1 MKTVKVK
8 APWFDAKGLHKI
20 GDVLNVETA
29 AFNPHFMEEVEEKA
43 KVAPVD
49 VEPEKVDVEP
59 EKPAKT
65 TKTTKKTTKKG

>member
-8 APWFDAKGLHKI
+8 APWLDAKGLHKI
-20 GDVLNVETA
+20 GDILNVETA
-29 AFNPHFMEEVEEKA
+29 AFNPLHMEEVEQKA

-49 VEPEKVDVEP
+49 AEP

-65 TKTTKKTTKKG
+65 TKKTTKKG

>member
-8 APWFDAKGLHKI
+8 APWLDAKGLHKI
-20 GDVLNVETA
+20 GEVFNVETA
-29 AFNPHFMEEVEEKA
+29 AFNPLYMEEVEQKA

-49 VEPEKVDVEP
+49 AEPK
-59 EKPAKT
+59 KT